1 MIININFIRSNILI
15 KKENKYD
22 DMKNHIKALAG
33 DPKFGEKSHFGISD
47 KDWNADAYRCGF
59 LDVVDIID
67 RYMPEL
73 DIYDKVSKRRK

>member
-1 MIININFIRSNILI
+1 MI